1 MAYAEMNISSEP
13 SQLARVRDFVTSF
26 CRAVPTPVLDEDSIN
41 QLELA
46 VNEAATNIMRHA
58 HRGRADLRIQV
69 EADSDAEHVV
79 IQFYYGGASFDP
91 TTIPP
96 PSFDGSREGGFGVYL
111 IAKCV
116 DQVYYSQA
124 ADGRNC
130 IRLVKNRS
138 QSRKEAALPDPM

>member
-13 SQLARVRDFVTSF
+13 SQLVRVRNFVTSF
-26 CRAVPTPVLDEDSIN
+26 CRDVPTSVLDEDGID

-58 HRGRADLRIQV
+58 HRGRADMRIQV
-69 EADSDAEHVV
+69 EADSDAEQVV
-79 IQFYYGGASFDP
+79 IQFYYDGVSFDP
-91 TTIPP
+91 ATIPP

-116 DQVYYSQA
+116 DQVRYSQDE
-124 ADGRNC
+124 DGRNC

-138 QSRKEAALPDPM
+138 LSHKEVACSEPT